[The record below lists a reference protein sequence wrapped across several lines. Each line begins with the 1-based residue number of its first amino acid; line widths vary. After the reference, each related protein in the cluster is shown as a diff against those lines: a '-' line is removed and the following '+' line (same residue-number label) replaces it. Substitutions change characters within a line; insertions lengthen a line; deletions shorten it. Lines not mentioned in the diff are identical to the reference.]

1 MLTLALTLLSSTQ
14 GVYQPETVR
23 HFDAQEQVRAARLT
37 KDAQVVG
44 TGVLLA
50 QAEVAPPA
58 PGGVAPAAPPAK
70 SLQELRDEYRR
81 LEESRPGIGGKI
93 AMLAIGGVLDIAGIS
108 FLLYGITYFG
118 LVNAGAGF
126 IGTILGVVFVVIAVI
141 CLAVGIP
148 LTIVG
153 AVGLG
158 KNLKER
164 REIGEQMEAI
174 DAQIKQL
181 EAAPPPPPP
190 PSSVENLEKTFQK
203 VPMQTVLVF

>member
-44 TGVLLA
+44 SGVLLA
-50 QAEVAPPA
+50 QAEAAPPA
-58 PGGVAPAAPPAK
+58 PGGAAPTK

-81 LEESRPGIGGKI
+81 LDESRPGIGGKI
-93 AMLAIGGVLDIAGIS
+93 AMLVIGGVLDIAGAS
-108 FLLYGITYFG
+108 FLLYGLTALAYTGSSFLI
-118 LVNAGAGF
+118 V
-126 IGTILGVVFVVIAVI
+126 IPIIMFVLAAI

-190 PSSVENLEKTFQK
+190 PSSVENIEKTFQK
-203 VPMQTVLVF
+203 VPMTTVMTF